1 MPLRFRCGP
10 KAWDHGYR
18 FETKDYD
25 QFQVICVTG
34 GRVWMGMRGQE
45 AAAGPGSLLLLPVG
59 SAFTLACRGSG
70 YRGVAAYASGP
81 VAEMPTGAARLLRQ
95 DAAVRQMVGLIE
107 GELTAA
113 QPGSEAVLDGLGCA
127 VCALALR
134 LAATGDAVTPPD
146 AAWWAERVRLRLEHG
161 LGCGRPV
168 SEQLAGLGLTYRQ
181 LARHFRA
188 VHGCAIK
195 AWELRR
201 RLDEARRLLAG
212 SGWSVTAVAMELGF
226 PSAQHFAT
234 CYRRAF
240 GRAPGLDVGR
250 ARATLPR
257 TGG

>member
-34 GRVWMGMRGQE
+34 GRVWFNVCDQE

-59 SAFTLACRGSG
+59 SASILSCRGSG
-70 YRGVAAYASGP
+70 YRGVAAYDVGP
-81 VAEMPTGAARLLRQ
+81 AVERPVGAARLLRQ

-107 GELTAA
+107 GELSAV
-113 QPGSEAVLDGLGCA
+113 QPGLDAVLGGLGCA
-127 VCALALR
+127 LCALALR
-134 LAATGDAVTPPD
+134 LAASSDEARPPD
-146 AAWWAERVRLRLEHG
+146 AAWWAERVRLRLEHS

-168 SEQLAGLGLTYRQ
+168 REQLAGLGLTYRQ

-188 VHGCAIK
+188 VQGCAIK

-201 RLDEARRLLAG
+201 RLEEGRRLLAG
-212 SGWSVTAVAMELGF
+212 GRVVGSEPARGGR
-226 PSAQHFAT
+226 P
-234 CYRRAF
+234 
-240 GRAPGLDVGR
+240 GRAQPRPTVG
-250 ARATLPR
+250 ALL
-257 TGG
+257 